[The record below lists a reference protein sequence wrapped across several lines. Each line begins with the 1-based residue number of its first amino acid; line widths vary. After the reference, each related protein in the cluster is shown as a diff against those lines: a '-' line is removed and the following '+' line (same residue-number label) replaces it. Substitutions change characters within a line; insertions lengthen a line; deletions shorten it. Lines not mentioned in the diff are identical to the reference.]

1 MIQVDQLTKTYDD
14 LSRGR
19 FVAVD
24 QVSFSVGKG
33 EIFGLLGPNGAGK
46 TTVLRILSTV
56 LAPTSGRAS
65 VAGYNVVSDPAAVRR
80 NIGFVSNNTAIY
92 DRMTAWELVSY
103 FGRLHGM
110 PRKQLNTRLELLFDQ
125 LRMNEFRNVP
135 GGKMSTGMKQKVSIA
150 RAMVHD
156 PPVLIFDEATLGLD
170 VLVARNLL
178 GVIKALRESGKC
190 LIFSTHIMSEVQR
203 LCDRIA
209 IMHQGRILD
218 IGTLAELRQR
228 HDEDEFEELFFGL
241 LSQFEGGRDGDS
253 NEKVEFDSQPPREG
267 DVPS

>member
-1 MIQVDQLTKTYDD
+1 M
-14 LSRGR
+14 
-19 FVAVD
+19 
-24 QVSFSVGKG
+24 
-33 EIFGLLGPNGAGK
+33 
-46 TTVLRILSTV
+46 
-56 LAPTSGRAS
+56 
-65 VAGYNVVSDPAAVRR
+65 
-80 NIGFVSNNTAIY
+80 
-92 DRMTAWELVSY
+92 
-103 FGRLHGM
+103 H
-110 PRKQLNTRLELLFDQ
+110 RKQLHTRLEFLFDQ

-178 GVIKALRESGKC
+178 GVIRALRESGKC

-218 IGTLAELRQR
+218 VGTLGELRQR

-241 LSQFEGGRDGDS
+241 LSQFENGRDGDW